1 MLPFTPYFISW
12 NTTKR
17 CNLKCSHCYLDAAD
31 LSGDTSNELTTDECY
46 RLIDQMSEVAPGAM
60 LIITGGEPLLRPD
73 IYDICSYSSQ
83 KGFISVLGT
92 NGTPVTD
99 ETAARLVECGVK
111 GVGIS
116 LDSMD
121 PKIHDDF
128 RKIDGC
134 WEGAVRGMEA
144 CRTHGLDFQV
154 QTTVVESNYNQIK
167 DLIDFSYRAGARAFN
182 LFFLVCTGRGQ
193 DLTDITPEQ
202 YHATLDM
209 LVDIQDNYPG
219 MMVRARCA
227 PHYTRNALDS
237 PNKEGYVTGYN
248 KPCTA
253 GTNYC
258 RISPEGDVTPCP
270 YMPISA
276 GNVRQRSFVDIW
288 RNSPLFEEF
297 RNPTL
302 KGKCGSCEIS
312 HLCGGCRARAYA
324 HTGDIMA
331 EDPWCNHEPEGIAV
345 PEPEKLR
352 PLDTT
357 EEFTLYWEDEARARL
372 AEVPNFARG
381 FVVKGVE
388 GMAKAK
394 GLDRV
399 TAELMAEA
407 RAKRDEM
414 MKSRFKGLFSMF
426 TGKK

>member
-31 LSGDTSNELTTDECY
+31 LAGDTSSELSTAESF
-46 RLIDQMSEVAPGAM
+46 RLIDQMAEVAPGAM

-73 IYDICSYSSQ
+73 IYDICAYSA
-83 KGFISVLGT
+83 KRGFISVLGT
-92 NGTPVTD
+92 NGTPVND
-99 ETAARLVECGVK
+99 ETAVRLVSCGVK

-121 PKIHDDF
+121 PKVHDEF
-128 RKIDGC
+128 RKVDGC

-144 CRTHGLDFQV
+144 CRRHGLDFQV
-154 QTTVVESNYNQIK
+154 QTTVVESNYHEIR
-167 DLIDFSYRAGARAFN
+167 DIIDFSYKAGARAFN

-193 DLTDITPEQ
+193 NLTDITPDQ
-202 YHATLDM
+202 YRATLDM
-209 LVDIQDNYPG
+209 MVAIQDNYPG

-227 PHYTRNALDS
+227 PHYTRSALDN
-237 PNKEGYVTGYN
+237 PEKEGFVTGYN

-258 RISPEGDVTPCP
+258 RVGPEGDVTPCP
-270 YMPISA
+270 YMPLSA
-276 GNVRQRSFVDIW
+276 GNVRTRSFADIW
-288 RNSPLFEEF
+288 RNSPLFAEF
-297 RNPTL
+297 RTPSL

-331 EDPWCNHEPEGIAV
+331 EDPWCNHEPDGLKVA
-345 PEPEKLR
+345 EPEKLR

-357 EEFTLYWEDEARARL
+357 EELTLQWEEEALARL
-372 AEVPNFARG
+372 GEVPNFARG
-381 FVVKGVE
+381 FVIKGME
-388 GMAKAK
+388 GMAKGR
-394 GLDRV
+394 GLTTV
-399 TAELMAEA
+399 TAVLMQEA
-407 RAKRDEM
+407 REARSGMLKNRVKGM
-414 MKSRFKGLFSMF
+414 LGLFSRQ
-426 TGKK
+426 

>member
-17 CNLKCSHCYLDAAD
+17 CNLKCSHCYLDADD
-31 LSGDTSNELTTDECY
+31 LSGNTSNELTTAECY
-46 RLIDQMSEVAPGAM
+46 RLIDEMSEVAPGAM

-73 IYDICSYSSQ
+73 IYEICAYSSE
-83 KGFISVLGT
+83 KGFIAVLGT
-92 NGTPVTD
+92 NGTPVDD
-99 ETAARLVECGVK
+99 ETAARLVKCGVK

-116 LDSMD
+116 LDSMN
-121 PKIHDDF
+121 PKVHDEF
-128 RKIDGC
+128 RKMDGC

-144 CRTHGLDFQV
+144 CRRHGLDFQV
-154 QTTVVESNYNQIK
+154 QTTVVESNYHQIR

-193 DLTDITPEQ
+193 NLTDITPEQ
-202 YHATLDM
+202 YHATLEM
-209 LVDIQDNYPG
+209 LVGIQDSYPG

-227 PHYTRNALDS
+227 PHYTRSALDS
-237 PNKEGYVTGYN
+237 PDKEGYVTGYN

-331 EDPWCNHEPEGIAV
+331 EDPWCNHEPQGLAV

-357 EEFTLYWEDEARARL
+357 EDFTLYWEDDAKARL

-381 FVVKGVE
+381 FVIKGVE
-388 GMAKAK
+388 GMARAK
-394 GLDRV
+394 GLDKV
-399 TAELMAEA
+399 TASLMAEA

-414 MKSRFKGLFSMF
+414 MKGRFKGLLNMFS
-426 TGKK
+426 GKR